1 MKPHGLLAHV
11 ATQLSMTDRQIAKE
25 LGLSIAALR
34 SVDGHCPRYL
44 RLALAALI
52 VEINADAILQVS
64 LPSSALSAAVKPS
77 P

>member
-11 ATQLSMTDRQIAKE
+11 ATRLSMTDRQIARE

-34 SVDGHCPRYL
+34 SVDGNCPRYL
-44 RLALAALI
+44 RLALAALVI
-52 VEINADAILQVS
+52 DINADAILQMP
-64 LPSSALSAAVKPS
+64 LSSKALRASSRPS

>member
-11 ATQLSMTDRQIAKE
+11 ATQLSMTDLQIAKE

-44 RLALAALI
+44 RLALAALVI
-52 VEINADAILQVS
+52 DINADAILQMP
-64 LPSSALSAAVKPS
+64 LPSKALPASSKPS

>member
-11 ATQLSMTDRQIAKE
+11 ATRLSMTDRQIAKE

-34 SVDGHCPRYL
+34 SVDSNCPRYL
-44 RLALAALI
+44 RLALAALVI
-52 VEINADAILQVS
+52 DINADAILQMPLS
-64 LPSSALSAAVKPS
+64 SKALPATSKPS